1 MIDVEKLYWMFLNND
16 SRKKNQMNI
25 KDFPTISVKTGR
37 NVPD

>member
-1 MIDVEKLYWMFLNND
+1 MSDVEKLYWMFLNND
-16 SRKKNQMNI
+16 SRKINNI